1 MGAGAAQYSRPP
13 DFLNSEI
20 QVHPSETV
28 EIRLPLL
35 GDAGPFAKRSLSI
48 RIRARQLR

>member
-1 MGAGAAQYSRPP
+1 VSGPQQSVTSDVQVRP
-13 DFLNSEI
+13 D
-20 QVHPSETV
+20 ETV

-35 GDAGPFAKRSLSI
+35 GEAAGPFARRAYSI